1 MQVQVARWGNSLGQR
16 IPKDVAQRTWLREGA
31 RVDVQAEADRIV
43 ISPAR
48 PRYVLADLL
57 RGMTP
62 EGMRQAFDWGPDRG
76 GEVIEEGEALRS
88 RGGRPRLDRFRSPRR
103 PRAER

>member
-1 MQVQVARWGNSLGQR
+1 MQVQVARWGNSLGLR
-16 IPKDVAQRTWLREGA
+16 IPKDVAQKTGLREGA

-76 GEVIEEGEALRS
+76 REIIE
-88 RGGRPRLDRFRSPRR
+88 
-103 PRAER
+103 